1 MAKIMFTGGGT
12 SGHIT
17 PNIAIINELKKENEI
32 VYVGGKNSMEENLI
46 NKEGIDF
53 YGIASGKLRRYKS
66 KENFVDVFR
75 ILKGTI
81 QSIRLMFKLKPD
93 LVFSKGGYVSSPV
106 VWAAFLKRVPI
117 IVHESDMT
125 PGLSNRLS
133 MPFAKKVCYTFP
145 ETEKYLKGTKNIETG
160 MPIRS
165 EILTGD
171 AEKGLKHC
179 DFVKD
184 MPVVLVVG
192 GSLGSKTINRQVR
205 SSLNDLLK
213 RYQVCHICGKGG
225 IDNSLLDLEGYKQ
238 FEYVTVNLANLL
250 KMADVVIS
258 RAGATFIFEIVSL
271 KKPNIL
277 IPLSLNASR
286 GDQILN
292 AKAFEEAGYSQ
303 VVSEEQLEKISI
315 YTVVDQVYE
324 NRQGYIDTMESRKT
338 KNGTKKIVTVI
349 KSLLKG

>member
-1 MAKIMFTGGGT
+1 MAKIIFTGGGT

-17 PNIAIINELKKENEI
+17 PNIAIINELKKDNEI
-32 VYVGGKNSMEENLI
+32 IYIGGKNSMEEKLI
-46 NKEGIDF
+46 RTEGIQF

-66 KENFVDVFR
+66 KENLIDVFR
-75 ILKGTI
+75 ILKGTLQGI
-81 QSIRLMFKLKPD
+81 GLMFKLKPD

-145 ETEKYLKGTKNIETG
+145 ETKQYLKGTKNIETG

-171 AEKGLKHC
+171 VDAGLKYC
-179 DFVKD
+179 DFVKEK
-184 MPVVLVVG
+184 PVVLVVG

-205 SSLNDLLK
+205 SSLNILLEK
-213 RYQVCHICGKGG
+213 YQVCHICGKGG
-225 IDNSLLDLEGYKQ
+225 IDNSLMDLEGYKQ
-238 FEYVTVNLANLL
+238 FEYVTENLPNLM

-277 IPLSLNASR
+277 VPLSLKASR

-292 AKAFEEAGYSQ
+292 ADAFKKAGYSQ
-303 VVSEEQLEKISI
+303 VISEEVLEKTSVFA
-315 YTVVDQVYE
+315 VVEEVYE
-324 NRQGYIDTMESRKT
+324 NRLIYINTMENRKT
-338 KNGTKKIVTVI
+338 KNGTKKIVAII
-349 KSLLKG
+349 KSLLKS